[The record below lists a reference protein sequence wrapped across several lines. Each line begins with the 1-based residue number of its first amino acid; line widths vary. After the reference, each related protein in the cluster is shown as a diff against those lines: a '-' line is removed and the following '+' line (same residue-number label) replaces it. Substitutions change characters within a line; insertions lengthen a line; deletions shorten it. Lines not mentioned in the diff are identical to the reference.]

1 MTWSV
6 WRVAPVVTSIFFIL
20 GVFTLY
26 VVLVDW
32 LKSKIRLKYPK
43 VREHTI
49 ESWFGVIYILIF
61 VYSLQ
66 LGIAGQDISWLFMN
80 FQLIAVIFC
89 AYFLAIHIPFKAF
102 LPIVVLF
109 MWINSS
115 LSYWESWTYSLAII
129 LFYWSMNYV
138 YKWSQ
143 KHNYV
148 FLVYFTTGTFFGMIL
163 WFLVKIKF
171 SLSWYIFIQEI
182 SYFLVFQALLYSY
195 IRMLN
200 KNQRL
205 ENNLARSAHH
215 DALTQAK
222 NYAAYMT
229 EVSDLFQNSHNN
241 KLHLSMM
248 MFDIDHFKHINDTYG
263 HLAGDKVLQHVVD
276 VVQTVIDENDSRI
289 QLYRT
294 GGEEFNVLFPSYDL
308 EETQKVVP
316 QIFNAL
322 NHLGIDFNGQHI
334 DFTVSIGVSEV
345 SQKDDDPND
354 FYKRVDANLYHSKD
368 NGRMQ
373 ITAK

>member
-138 YKWSQ
+138 YK
-143 KHNYV
+143 
-148 FLVYFTTGTFFGMIL
+148 
-163 WFLVKIKF
+163 
-171 SLSWYIFIQEI
+171 
-182 SYFLVFQALLYSY
+182 
-195 IRMLN
+195 
-200 KNQRL
+200 
-205 ENNLARSAHH
+205 
-215 DALTQAK
+215 
-222 NYAAYMT
+222 
-229 EVSDLFQNSHNN
+229 
-241 KLHLSMM
+241 
-248 MFDIDHFKHINDTYG
+248 
-263 HLAGDKVLQHVVD
+263 
-276 VVQTVIDENDSRI
+276 
-289 QLYRT
+289 
-294 GGEEFNVLFPSYDL
+294 
-308 EETQKVVP
+308 
-316 QIFNAL
+316 
-322 NHLGIDFNGQHI
+322 
-334 DFTVSIGVSEV
+334 
-345 SQKDDDPND
+345 
-354 FYKRVDANLYHSKD
+354 
-368 NGRMQ
+368 
-373 ITAK
+373 